1 MNRDNTPW
9 QPIQSAELDWADDSG
24 PRSKH
29 YGDVYFS
36 TAGGLDEAE
45 YVFLGGNGL
54 PERWEN
60 HDRAV
65 FCIVETGFGTGLNF
79 LATWN
84 LWRQQGSDRRRL
96 HYISVEKHPLK
107 ITDLAR
113 VLRSWPTLAHLAA
126 QLLESYPE
134 PIRGQ
139 HRLVLEGGQLILD
152 LWWEDVEDALESL
165 AGDEHRP
172 VDAWYLDGFA
182 PACNERMWNDRLY
195 NAMAAASRHN
205 ATFSTFTAASEVRRG
220 LSAAGF
226 TVAKASG
233 FGRKRER
240 LHGIAKGGL
249 PDLPVTHTPWHLKHR
264 QAKIPA
270 SVIVLGAGL
279 AGCTLANALAQRDIE
294 VTLIEADHVA
304 SAGSGNS
311 QGILYTR
318 LSSRHSSLTDFALQS
333 FCFAH
338 HFYQSLF
345 ANGQLSEADD
355 GSLCGSFHQNEN
367 AKEMLTLRKVLADAP
382 ELAEV
387 LDCVA
392 AAARTGVEQPSGGY
406 WFPKSGWMRPE
417 SVCHALINHPKI
429 TLMDG
434 MGPVALQQ
442 NSIGWSASNTD
453 RALAAA
459 DCAVIATGTSVRTH
473 PALSWLPGQFIRG
486 QTTQLPT
493 NNVFGELSAGLCH
506 TGYMAPARQ
515 GSHCIGATFD
525 IKDDESEVRIA
536 DHQRNLDALALAVP
550 RWRETIA
557 KIDPQSLTG
566 RVAYRYATPDYLP
579 IVGSVPQYDAF
590 LQTYAGL
597 RKNAKKLIPQRGDY
611 LPGLFVNTGHGS
623 RGLTSTPLAAQILA
637 SEICGEALPI
647 SMEMKR
653 TLSPARF
660 LIRNLRRG
668 LL

>member
-9 QPIQSAELDWADDSG
+9 QPIQSAQLDWSDDSG

-36 TAGGLDEAE
+36 TAGGLEEAE
-45 YVFLGGNGL
+45 HVFLRGNGL
-54 PERWEN
+54 PQRWDN
-60 HDRAV
+60 HDRSV
-65 FCIVETGFGTGLNF
+65 FCIIETGFGTGLNF

-84 LWRQQGSDRRRL
+84 LWRQQGSDRPRL
-96 HYISVEKHPLK
+96 HYISVEKHPLT
-107 ITDLAR
+107 ITDLSRA
-113 VLRSWPTLAHLAA
+113 LRSWPTLAHLAA
-126 QLLESYPE
+126 QLQESYPQ
-134 PIRGQ
+134 PVRGQ

-152 LWWEDVEDALESL
+152 LWWEDVEDALESF
-165 AGDEHRP
+165 AGEEHRP
-172 VDAWYLDGFA
+172 ANAWYLDGFS
-182 PACNERMWNDRLY
+182 PACNESMWNDRVY
-195 NAMAAASRHN
+195 SAMAAASRPN
-205 ATFSTFTAASEVRRG
+205 ATLSTFTAAGEVRRG

-226 TVAKASG
+226 TVAKATG
-233 FGRKRER
+233 FGLKRESLR
-240 LHGIAKGGL
+240 GVAPGAL
-249 PDLPVTHTPWHLKHR
+249 PALPVTHTPWHLKL
-264 QAKIPA
+264 QQEKVPA
-270 SVIVLGAGL
+270 SVIILGAGL
-279 AGCTLANALAQRDIE
+279 AGCTVANALAQRDIE
-294 VTLIEADHVA
+294 VTLIESDCVA
-304 SAGSGNS
+304 GAGSGNN

-333 FCFAH
+333 FCFSH
-338 HFYQSLF
+338 HFYKSLL
-345 ANGQLSEADD
+345 ANGQLSTPDD
-355 GSLCGSFHQNEN
+355 GSLCGSFHQKEN
-367 AKEMLTLRKVLADAP
+367 TKEMLALRNVLADAP

-392 AAARTGVEQPSGGY
+392 AAARTGVEQASGGY
-406 WFPKSGWMRPE
+406 WFPKSGWMRPG
-417 SVCHALINHPKI
+417 SVCQALINHPGI

-434 MGPVALQQ
+434 MGPVELQEYAGGWRA
-442 NSIGWSASNTD
+442 SIPEKV
-453 RALAAA
+453 LATA

-486 QTTQLPT
+486 QTTELPT
-493 NNVFGELSAGLCH
+493 NNVFGELTTGLCH

-525 IKDDESEVRIA
+525 LKDDEPGVRIA

-550 RWRETIA
+550 QWREAIA
-557 KIDPQSLTG
+557 NIDPRLLAG
-566 RVAYRYATPDYLP
+566 KVAYRYATPDYLP

-590 LQTYAGL
+590 LHTYAGL
-597 RKNAKKLIPQRGDY
+597 RKNAKKLIAQRGDY
-611 LPGLFVNTGHGS
+611 MPGLFVTTGHGS

-637 SEICGEALPI
+637 SEICGEAIPI
-647 SMEMKR
+647 STEMKK